1 MTIKIVADT
10 ALVEE
15 DGSFS
20 ESGIIFNGDDDFPN
34 MPEEAFLELD
44 ENNLEVLASKN
55 SQQLENK
62 SGAEDVLTREEEVQ
76 LARMLKG
83 GNRRAYEKFVR
94 CNVRLVMSIARKYL
108 NRGLEF
114 EDLVQEGNI
123 GLIRAVEKFDPE
135 QGYKFSTYA
144 TWWIRQEIDRAIM
157 NHGETIRVPVHKVV
171 DVRKYRHARYVLEW
185 RLGREPDVVE
195 IAKEMNVDEKEV
207 RVLDQLLYQRQVSS
221 LEEMAL
227 GEGKNG
233 GDWTRFIS
241 DVENNTPEDICA
253 MYSESVF
260 LEGLLNLAGLD
271 ERERR
276 ILELRFAVGS
286 ADQEHSLEEVGKLLG
301 ITRERVRQLEKKALR
316 MLKNRAL
323 QEETV

>member
-1 MTIKIVADT
+1 
-10 ALVEE
+10 
-15 DGSFS
+15 
-20 ESGIIFNGDDDFPN
+20 
-34 MPEEAFLELD
+34 
-44 ENNLEVLASKN
+44 
-55 SQQLENK
+55 
-62 SGAEDVLTREEEVQ
+62 
-76 LARMLKG
+76 
-83 GNRRAYEKFVR
+83 
-94 CNVRLVMSIARKYL
+94 MSIARKYL

-135 QGYKFSTYA
+135 RGYKFSTYA
-144 TWWIRQEIDRAIM
+144 TWWICQEIDRAIM